1 MAKGLIPYSVNAPG
15 FHGLN
20 KQDSNIDIGAGFA
33 TQADNCVIDKYGRI
47 GSRKGWAKLSSASL
61 DLASN
66 NITAISE
73 LITNA
78 GTSYIICTGA
88 GMLFKYVGGA
98 LVRLTYGGGG
108 VAPDIQA
115 NNWQIISINGHA
127 IFLQRGNDPLIF
139 DPITSD
145 TTFRRVSEHASYSGT
160 IILANTGLSAYGR
173 IWIADTE
180 TDKNTI
186 QFSDLLLPYK
196 FTGGSSGTLN
206 LVGVWPHGS
215 DEIVSLSAHNNFLV
229 IFGKRQILIYN
240 GANNPSTMSLSD
252 SIGNIGCIA
261 RDSVQDIGEDLVF
274 LSNTGVLSLMRTIQ
288 EKSSPIRDLS
298 KNVRDHLLE
307 DLAQEDYANIKA
319 TFSEKYS
326 FYLLTLPVTKE
337 VYVFDTRHTMEDGTS
352 RVTTWNS
359 IEPTCMF
366 VARDQ
371 TVYLGKAGFL
381 CEYDTYLDDTASY
394 IIKYYTGYMQFD
406 GQSIASILK
415 KIAVTVIGGAGQVF
429 SFKYAFDYSGYF
441 QTESVIIQSSF
452 IAYYGVSL
460 YNQPNSVYSTGIFT
474 DIPSVQAGG
483 AGKVMQFGFETIV
496 NNNPVSIQRIDIY
509 TKTGKIV

>member
-1 MAKGLIPYSVNAPG
+1 MAKELLTYSVNAPG
-15 FHGLN
+15 FNGLN
-20 KQDSNIDIGAGFA
+20 RQDSNLDIGAGFA

-47 GSRKGWAKLSSASL
+47 GSRKGWTKLSAASL

-88 GMLFKYVGGA
+88 GKLFKYVGGA

-108 VAPDIQA
+108 SSPNFSG
-115 NNWQIISINGHA
+115 NNWQIISLNGHA

-173 IWIADTE
+173 IWIADTT

-186 QFSDLLLPYK
+186 QFSDLLTPYK

-206 LVGVWPHGS
+206 LIGVWPNGS
-215 DEIVSLSAHNNFLV
+215 DEIVSLASHNNFLI

-240 GANNPSTMSLSD
+240 GANNPSTMTLYD
-252 SIGNIGCIA
+252 AIGNIGCIA

-274 LSNTGVLSLMRTIQ
+274 LSNSGVRSLMRTIQ
-288 EKSSPIRDLS
+288 EKSSPLRDLS
-298 KNVRDHLLE
+298 RNVRDHLIE
-307 DLAQEDYANIKA
+307 DLTQEDYANIKSA
-319 TFSEKYS
+319 YSETNS
-326 FYLLTLPVTKE
+326 FYMLILPIMKE
-337 VYVFDTRHTMEDGTS
+337 VYVFDTRHTMEDGSS

-359 IEPTCMF
+359 IEPACMY
-366 VARDQ
+366 VSRDQ

-381 CEYDTYLDDTASY
+381 CKYDTYLDDNLPY
-394 IIKYYTGYMQFD
+394 FIKYYTGYLQFS
-406 GQSIASILK
+406 GQSILSLLK
-415 KIAVTVIGGAGQVF
+415 KIAVTVVGGASQTF
-429 SFKYAFDYSGYF
+429 YFKYAFDYSYF
-441 QTESVIIQSSF
+441 QTESVTINSSL

-460 YNQPNSVYSTGIFT
+460 YNQPSTLYSTGIFT
-474 DIPSVQAGG
+474 DIPTVQAGG
-483 AGKVMQFGFETIV
+483 SGKVIQFGFETTV
-496 NNNPVSIQRIDIY
+496 SESPVSIQRIDIY
-509 TKTGKIV
+509 TKSGKMA